1 MGLWSASIACAV
13 NQNNQ
18 ITFRLSFHEMQG
30 IKQVR
35 TISVGL
41 PPALFMMVRDRLST
55 KNVRNM
61 NYPLCGQCQLKQISN
76 KIH

>member
-41 PPALFMMVRDRLST
+41 PPALFMMVRDPVEYEKRTKHELPAMRSMST
-55 KNVRNM
+55 
-61 NYPLCGQCQLKQISN
+61 
-76 KIH
+76 